1 MNWILPPTF
10 SGPHKRR
17 KYLWDARKKI
27 VEQEIDWKI
36 RKRKRINEYDV
47 CVISSLMET
56 AAKETEAVGRKKEVC
71 ISLDM
76 FISFARFP

>member
-1 MNWILPPTF
+1 M
-10 SGPHKRR
+10 GCE
-17 KYLWDARKKI
+17 KKI

-36 RKRKRINEYDV
+36 RKKKRINEYDV

-71 ISLDM
+71 ISLDL
-76 FISFARFP
+76 FVSFARFPQCGIIIRLFKRV